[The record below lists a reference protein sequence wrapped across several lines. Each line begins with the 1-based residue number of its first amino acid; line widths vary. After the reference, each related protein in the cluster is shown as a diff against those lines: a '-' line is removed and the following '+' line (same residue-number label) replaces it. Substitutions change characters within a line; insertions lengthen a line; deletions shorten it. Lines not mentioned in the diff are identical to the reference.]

1 MLKKSLLAATVAAL
15 AVSAPALAHNQW
27 FLPSTTVVSD
37 TKQYVSV
44 DAGAS
49 TEPFIA
55 DHNAM
60 NVDNVKVWAP
70 DGSEGK
76 LENAAKGRYRSTF
89 DVAIDKPGTW
99 RIGSASSSVGGTFK
113 LNGEDWMVGRRR
125 GPPPAAAG
133 APGAVPAAMTPPA
146 PPAGAGAPAGGPGGR
161 PRIDPSHIV
170 ATVEEIPAGAT
181 DLDLTESHSRNEFFV
196 TAGEPTE
203 ASFTPTNKG
212 LEMVPV
218 TLPGDLVSNE
228 PGKFRYLI
236 DGKPAVGLEV
246 EVIPGGARFRD
257 SDDVQR
263 LKTGADGVLSV
274 TWPVPGYYW
283 VCASLTDDK
292 PSVPKASKRR
302 MSHTMTLEVLAP

>member
-1 MLKKSLLAATVAAL
+1 MLKKSLFAATVAAL

-49 TEPFIA
+49 TEPFVA

-60 NVDNVKVWAP
+60 NVDNVKAWAP
-70 DGSEGK
+70 DGSEAK
-76 LENAAKGRYRSTF
+76 LQNASRGRYRSTF

-113 LNGEDWMVGRRR
+113 LNGEEWMVGRRR
-125 GPPPAAAG
+125 GPPPAPAG
-133 APGAVPAAMTPPA
+133 APGAAPQAMTPPA
-146 PPAGAGAPAGGPGGR
+146 GAAAGGPGGR

-181 DLDLTESHSRNEFFV
+181 DLNLTESQARNEFFV
-196 TAGEPTE
+196 TAGAPTE
-203 ASFTPTNKG
+203 ATFTPTNKG

-228 PGKFRYLI
+228 PGKFRYLV
-236 DGKPAVGLEV
+236 DGKPAAGLEV

-257 SDDVQR
+257 SDDAQR
-263 LKTGADGVLSV
+263 LKTDADGVLTV

-283 VCASLTDDK
+283 VSASMNDDK
-292 PSVPKASKRR
+292 PSAPKASKRR
-302 MSHTMTLEVLAP
+302 MSYTMTLEVLAP